1 MQYLHN
7 PNRASGFAAA
17 DGDDT
22 ALGQPDRKILVTGSL
37 DAITLRD
44 VANGAFLLNLDT
56 STKDVRQWSRMPGA
70 IAFTPDSKRLIST
83 DDQRKRL
90 QRVHLGRRH
99 RQRTAKVR
107 VRSGRISSISV
118 SADGAMFA
126 TASEYSTVMLWW
138 LEKP

>member
-1 MQYLHN
+1 MEYFGGPSGELIAAMQYLHN

-44 VANGAFLLNLDT
+44 AANGTFLLNLDT

-70 IAFTPDSKRLIST
+70 IAFTPDS
-83 DDQRKRL
+83 
-90 QRVHLGRRH
+90 
-99 RQRTAKVR
+99 
-107 VRSGRISSISV
+107 RSPYLDR
-118 SADGAMFA
+118 
-126 TASEYSTVMLWW
+126 
-138 LEKP
+138 